1 MEYPSHL
8 IEAFKKLT
16 NDFETVIRAD
26 ERDRIINKMRG
37 NLFAEQTNPLVERTR
52 AIYRT
57 ATVQESRPQPSGH
70 LPQSLAR
77 MLHVLQ
83 VRPYPVT
90 LATLARECR
99 TTPSAASKR
108 LSDLRRR
115 GYTIRKSRTP
125 GHKIVNYSLAANQ

>member
-1 MEYPSHL
+1 MEYPPHL

-16 NDFETVIRAD
+16 DDFETVIRAD
-26 ERDRIINKMRG
+26 ERDRIISKMRG
-37 NLFAEQTNPLVERTR
+37 NLFAEQVRPL
-52 AIYRT
+52 
-57 ATVQESRPQPSGH
+57 QESRPQPSGH
-70 LPQSLAR
+70 LPRSLAR

-99 TTPSAASKR
+99 TTPSAAAKR

-115 GYTIRKSRTP
+115 GYTIQKSRTP

>member
-16 NDFETVIRAD
+16 DDFETVIRAD
-26 ERDRIINKMRG
+26 ERQRLLVKFR
-37 NLFAEQTNPLVERTR
+37 AEFPATGSNTDMHGMPLQTPRRLR
-52 AIYRT
+52 AHR
-57 ATVQESRPQPSGH
+57 
-70 LPQSLAR
+70 LPRSLAR

-108 LSDLRRR
+108 LSDLRAR
-115 GYTIRKSRTP
+115 GYVIVKSRTP

>member
-1 MEYPSHL
+1 MEYPPHL

-16 NDFETVIRAD
+16 NDFENAIRAD
-26 ERDRIINKMRG
+26 ERQRLLAKFR
-37 NLFAEQTNPLVERTR
+37 AEFPATGVNTDMHGMPL
-52 AIYRT
+52 
-57 ATVQESRPQPSGH
+57 QESRRQRSGH
-70 LPQSLAR
+70 LPRSLAR

-108 LSDLRRR
+108 LSDLRAR